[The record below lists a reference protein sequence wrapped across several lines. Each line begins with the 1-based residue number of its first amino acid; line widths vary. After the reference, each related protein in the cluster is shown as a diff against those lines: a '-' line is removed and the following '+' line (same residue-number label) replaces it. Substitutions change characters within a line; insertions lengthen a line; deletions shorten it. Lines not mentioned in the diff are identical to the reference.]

1 MSAAGPPP
9 RPPWL
14 RVKLR
19 ESPACDA
26 VARILDAHNLN
37 TVCREAHCP
46 NIHECFGARTA
57 TFLIMGS
64 ICTRSCRFCAVT
76 TGVPRPLDEDE
87 PRRVAAAVRDLG
99 LRYAVVTSVDRDDL
113 PDGGAAHFART
124 VAAIRAAAPEA
135 LSELLTPDFKGGRA
149 HRETVFAARPDVF
162 GFNVEVVGR
171 LHDAVRPAVSYA
183 RSLAVLA
190 YAAQRKAAHGFLV
203 KSGFMLGVGEGE
215 DDIRATL
222 ADLARA
228 PCDIV
233 TIGQYLAPTAEHLPV
248 DRFAPPE
255 EFARWK
261 AEGEGA
267 LGIPCVFA
275 GPLVRSS
282 YHAAEQALYTAVRTG
297 APVRTDS
304 LAASPMATASRDS
317 SGMQRDGTPPRTD
330 MK

>member
-1 MSAAGPPP
+1 MSAGASS

-14 RVKLR
+14 RARLR
-19 ESPACDA
+19 ESPARDA
-26 VARILDAHNLN
+26 VARILDAHNLH

-46 NIHECFGARTA
+46 HIHECFGARTA
-57 TFLIMGS
+57 TFLIMGD
-64 ICTRSCRFCAVT
+64 ICTRRCRFCAVA

-87 PRRVAAAVRDLG
+87 PRRVGAAVRELG

-124 VAAIRAAAPEA
+124 VAAIRAAAPDCRI
-135 LSELLTPDFKGGRA
+135 ELLAPDFKGEHA
-149 HRETVFAARPDVF
+149 HLETVFAARPEVF
-162 GFNVEVVGR
+162 GFNLEVVGR

-190 YAAQRKAAHGFLV
+190 YAARRKAAHGFLV
-203 KSGFMLGVGEGE
+203 KSGFMLGVGERE

-222 ADLARA
+222 EDLARV

-233 TIGQYLAPTAEHLPV
+233 TIGQYLAPTASHLPV
-248 DRFAPPE
+248 DRFAAPE

-261 AEGEGA
+261 DEGERA

-282 YHAAEQALYTAVRTG
+282 YHAAEQAVYTATRTG

-317 SGMQRDGTPPRTD
+317 SGMHRDGTPPSTD
-330 MK
+330 RK